1 MKPARIEEL
10 DYLKGI
16 LITLVVLFHLTY
28 FSTEYTLAKQFV
40 YTFHMPAFL
49 VISGWLMNIEA
60 PLPRFGRMITKIL
73 LPYIVFESGYIVISA
88 LKMVAV
94 PIPELNVST
103 FLYHFFISP
112 VGPYWF
118 LHTLIICAV
127 VYKFWHTIFASST
140 SKQAIAMVLTIWV
153 LAQYVH
159 IISFASGCFFI
170 AGAVLRRSNIHITN
184 VLSPN
189 ILALIA
195 LVVLCTHPDFFVE
208 ESLPGIAIVY
218 VMMSV
223 MLLAYNLSPHF
234 LRSKVCYLGQRTLP
248 IYLYSPLF
256 TFLFKAFKL
265 YFSFDPT
272 RFVFAFAATT
282 CCIVGSLCA
291 DKVVKTII
299 NGAQKVVKR

>member
-1 MKPARIEEL
+1 MKPVRIEEL

-28 FSTEYTLAKQFV
+28 FSTEYTLTKQFV

-60 PLPRFGRMITKIL
+60 PLPHFGRMISKIL

-94 PIPELNVST
+94 PIAELNVST
-103 FLYHFFISP
+103 FLYHFFASP

-127 VYKFWHTIFASST
+127 VYKLWHTIFASST
-140 SKQAIAMVLTIWV
+140 NKQAIAMVLTIWV

-170 AGAVLRRSNIHITN
+170 AGAILRRSNIHITN

-195 LVVLCTHPDFFVE
+195 LAVLCSNTEFFAK
-208 ESLPGIAIVY
+208 ESIAGIAIVY

-223 MLLAYNLSPHF
+223 MLLVYNLSPHF

-272 RFVFAFAATT
+272 RFVFAFVATT
-282 CCIVGSLCA
+282 CCIIGSLCA

>member
-28 FSTEYTLAKQFV
+28 FATEYTLAKQFV

-49 VISGWLMNIEA
+49 VLSGWLMNIEA

-94 PIPELNVST
+94 SIPELNVST
-103 FLYHFFISP
+103 FLYHFFTSP

-127 VYKFWHTIFASST
+127 VYKVWHTIFASST

-159 IISFASGCFFI
+159 IISFTSGCFFI
-170 AGAVLRRSNIHITN
+170 AGAILRRSNIHITN

-195 LVVLCTHPDFFVE
+195 LAVLCTNSDFFVE
-208 ESLPGIAIVY
+208 ESLSGIAIVY

-223 MLLAYNLSPHF
+223 MLLTHNLSPHF
-234 LRSKVCYLGQRTLP
+234 LRTKVCYIGERTLP
-248 IYLYSPLF
+248 LYLYSPLF

-272 RFVFAFAATT
+272 RFVFAFVATT
-282 CCIVGSLCA
+282 CCIIGSLCA

>member
-28 FSTEYTLAKQFV
+28 FATEYTLTKQFV

-94 PIPELNVST
+94 SIPELNVST

-127 VYKFWHTIFASST
+127 VYKLWHTIFASST

-170 AGAVLRRSNIHITN
+170 AGAVLRRTNIHITN

-195 LVVLCTHPDFFVE
+195 LAVLCTNPAFFVE
-208 ESLPGIAIVY
+208 ESLSGIAIVY

-223 MLLAYNLSPHF
+223 MLLANNLSPHF
-234 LRSKVCYLGQRTLP
+234 LHSKVCYIGERTLP

-272 RFVFAFAATT
+272 RLVFAIVATT
-282 CCIVGSLCA
+282 CCIIGSLCV

-299 NGAQKVVKR
+299 NGTQKVVKR

>member
-1 MKPARIEEL
+1 MKPVRIEEL

-49 VISGWLMNIEA
+49 VLSGWLMNIEA
-60 PLPRFGRMITKIL
+60 PLPHFGRMISKIL

-94 PIPELNVST
+94 PIAELNVST
-103 FLYHFFISP
+103 FLYHFFASP

-127 VYKFWHTIFASST
+127 VYKLWHTIFASST

-170 AGAVLRRSNIHITN
+170 AGAILRRSNIHITN

-195 LVVLCTHPDFFVE
+195 LVVLCTNPAFFVE
-208 ESLPGIAIVY
+208 ESLSGIAIVY

-223 MLLAYNLSPHF
+223 ILLIYNLSPHF

-272 RFVFAFAATT
+272 RFVFAFVATT
-282 CCIVGSLCA
+282 CCIIGSLCA

>member
-1 MKPARIEEL
+1 MKPVRIEEL

-28 FSTEYTLAKQFV
+28 FSTEYTLTKQFV

-60 PLPRFGRMITKIL
+60 PLPHFGRMILKIL

-94 PIPELNVST
+94 PIAELNVST
-103 FLYHFFISP
+103 FLYHFFASP

-127 VYKFWHTIFASST
+127 VYKLCHTIFASSPI
-140 SKQAIAMVLTIWV
+140 KQAFARLLTIFV

-195 LVVLCTHPDFFVE
+195 LAVLCTNPAFFVE
-208 ESLPGIAIVY
+208 ESLSGIAIVY

-223 MLLAYNLSPHF
+223 MLLVYNLSPHF
-234 LRSKVCYLGQRTLP
+234 FRSKVCYLGQRTLP

-272 RFVFAFAATT
+272 RFVFAFVATT
-282 CCIVGSLCA
+282 CCIIGSLCA

>member
-1 MKPARIEEL
+1 MKPARIEGL

-28 FSTEYTLAKQFV
+28 FATEYTLAKQFV

-94 PIPELNVST
+94 PIAELNVST

-127 VYKFWHTIFASST
+127 VYKLWHTIFASST

-170 AGAVLRRSNIHITN
+170 AGAVLRRTNIHITN

-195 LVVLCTHPDFFVE
+195 LAVLCTNPAFFVE
-208 ESLPGIAIVY
+208 ESLSGIAIVY

-223 MLLAYNLSPHF
+223 MLLANNLSPHF
-234 LRSKVCYLGQRTLP
+234 LRSKVCYIGERTLP

-272 RFVFAFAATT
+272 RFVFAIVATT
-282 CCIVGSLCA
+282 CCIIGSLCV

>member
-1 MKPARIEEL
+1 MKPARIEGL

-28 FSTEYTLAKQFV
+28 FATEYTLAKQFV

-94 PIPELNVST
+94 PIAELNVST

-127 VYKFWHTIFASST
+127 VYKLWHTIFASST

-184 VLSPN
+184 ILSPN

-195 LVVLCTHPDFFVE
+195 LVVLCTNPAFFVE
-208 ESLPGIAIVY
+208 ESLSGIAIVY

-223 MLLAYNLSPHF
+223 ILLVYNLSPHF

-272 RFVFAFAATT
+272 RFVFAFVATS
-282 CCIVGSLCA
+282 CCIIGSLCA
-291 DKVVKTII
+291 DKVMKTII